1 MKLLAIFAPLA
12 LAATIPTEPTDWPA
26 SLEVEATNGN
36 ASTKLEIIIRNNSPK
51 AFNILKAG
59 SIIDENR
66 LETVFVRPK
75 SPCGYQF
82 AFSLLD
88 PSDIDSRDESEFQPM
103 PAYGN
108 ITATIDLLD
117 LRRKYRVCGKSSS
130 ALSIDATFHVAEA
143 GSTTLVHEIP
153 LKMDPVLI
161 SFEKLPP
168 LPEAFEERAYNCSP
182 EFLSLMKEG
191 IFNCA
196 SQATAAREAALHGSA
211 ERMEAYFY
219 NSTQETRNS
228 VADTFAKVAEVCNI
242 ENSRLYYTCDHSQCF
257 GTDFGGVLRGSDPAH
272 VYLCTRAFFLPMLPD
287 LNEVT
292 SLTHTIIHEMTH
304 IGFVGNTRD
313 HRYGLAGATR
323 FRDTSLAVNNA
334 DSYALFSDAVYLKE
348 DGLNQTK
355 VDDMGKRFEAGSM
368 YDFSKLENVTR
379 SEFQSL
385 TPAARIE
392 RFGFEF

>member
-36 ASTKLEIIIRNNSPK
+36 ASTKLEIIIRNKSPK

-153 LKMDPVLI
+153 FKMDPVLI

-191 IFNCA
+191 I
-196 SQATAAREAALHGSA
+196 L
-211 ERMEAYFY
+211 
-219 NSTQETRNS
+219 NS
-228 VADTFAKVAEVCNI
+228 
-242 ENSRLYYTCDHSQCF
+242 
-257 GTDFGGVLRGSDPAH
+257 
-272 VYLCTRAFFLPMLPD
+272 
-287 LNEVT
+287 
-292 SLTHTIIHEMTH
+292 
-304 IGFVGNTRD
+304 
-313 HRYGLAGATR
+313 GATR

-334 DSYALFSDAVYLKE
+334 DSYALFSDAVFLKE

-355 VDDMGKRFEAGSM
+355 VDDMGKRFEAGSR

>member
-36 ASTKLEIIIRNNSPK
+36 ASTKLEIIIRNKSPK

-153 LKMDPVLI
+153 FKMDPVLI

-191 IFNCA
+191 ILN
-196 SQATAAREAALHGSA
+196 
-211 ERMEAYFY
+211 Y
-219 NSTQETRNS
+219 
-228 VADTFAKVAEVCNI
+228 
-242 ENSRLYYTCDHSQCF
+242 
-257 GTDFGGVLRGSDPAH
+257 PAH

-355 VDDMGKRFEAGSM
+355 VDDIGKRFEAGSR